1 MARYRADMLAPPKGL
16 TEDVLA
22 ATLSRG
28 WGIEVAGLEYRA
40 VGFGS
45 HHWEVVEAGGA
56 RWFVT
61 VDELAQRRFAADE
74 TNAQVQARL
83 AAGIGAA
90 RALRNISERYDFVV
104 APIPS
109 LDGAVLIPARE
120 GFCVAVYPLL
130 EGESFRWGEFR
141 YEDQLPA
148 VLSMVIDVHSAPRNL
163 VSGVTV
169 DDFAIQKR
177 GELDAALA
185 EGTDA
190 TDHGPYSVPLGALI
204 AHHERALAA
213 AVQKYD
219 HLVAEVG
226 GHARRVLTHGE
237 PHAGNTMFTAD
248 GWKLIDWDTTEL
260 APPERDLW
268 NLDPGD
274 NSVLRRYAEVTGY
287 EPRHE
292 LIELYSLRWDLTDL
306 AVFAAEFRCEHGDDA
321 NTAKAWVSVQ
331 SVVHNLASAAGRSA

>member
-1 MARYRADMLAPPKGL
+1 MLAPPKGL
-16 TEDVLA
+16 TEDALA

-61 VDELAQRRFAADE
+61 VDELSRRRHTPNE
-74 TNAQVQARL
+74 TYAQVQARL
-83 AAGIGAA
+83 AAGIGVA
-90 RALRNISERYDFVV
+90 RALRNIGERYDFVV
-104 APIPS
+104 APVPS

-148 VLSMVIDVHSAPRNL
+148 VVAMLVDIHSAPPGL
-163 VSGVTV
+163 APSAAA
-169 DDFAIQKR
+169 DDFGIQMR
-177 GELDAALA
+177 DELELALA
-185 EGTDA
+185 ERTEVP
-190 TDHGPYSVPLGALI
+190 DHGPYSIPLGALI
-204 AHHERALAA
+204 THHERAVAA
-213 AVQKYD
+213 ALNRYD
-219 HLVAEVG
+219 ALVAEIG
-226 GHARRVLTHGE
+226 AETRRVLTHGE
-237 PHAGNTMFTAD
+237 PHAGNTMFTAE
-248 GWKLIDWDTTEL
+248 GWKLIDWDTAQL

-274 NSVLRRYAEVTGY
+274 GSVLRRYAEATGY
-287 EPRHE
+287 VPRHE

-306 AVFAAEFRCEHGDDA
+306 AVFAGEFRREHADDA

-331 SVVHNLASAAGRSA
+331 SVVEALGRR